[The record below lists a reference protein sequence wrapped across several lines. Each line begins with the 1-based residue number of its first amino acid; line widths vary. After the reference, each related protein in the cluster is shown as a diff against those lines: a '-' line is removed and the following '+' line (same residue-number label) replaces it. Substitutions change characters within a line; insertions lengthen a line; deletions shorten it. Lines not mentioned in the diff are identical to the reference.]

1 MLEWYSMAMIA
12 FSSRCRQIFRV
23 LRAVWAGRVRDPL
36 LLRLVSLLAVLH
48 RRLVPIR
55 LQRRLRLL
63 AFMGGPTPPVRGH
76 KGKLLKMITFF
87 AIKSPFARIAY
98 FLSFDDTHLDGIY
111 NAAKNNSR
119 KIKKLFRV

>member
-1 MLEWYSMAMIA
+1 MAMIA

-63 AFMGGPTPPVRGH
+63 AFMGGPTPSVCGN
-76 KGKLLKMITFF
+76 KGKDWRRLLF
-87 AIKSPFARIAY
+87 S
-98 FLSFDDTHLDGIY
+98 
-111 NAAKNNSR
+111 N
-119 KIKKLFRV
+119 